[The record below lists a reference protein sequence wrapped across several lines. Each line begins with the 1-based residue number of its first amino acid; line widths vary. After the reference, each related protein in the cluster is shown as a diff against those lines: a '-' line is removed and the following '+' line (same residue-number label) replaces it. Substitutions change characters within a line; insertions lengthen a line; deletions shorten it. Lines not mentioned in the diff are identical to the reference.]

1 MPTKAAKRGNPAS
14 AKRRGLTLAR
24 ALRTSRHGP
33 QGSSVL
39 EGSAVKQILPGDMSV
54 NSTRRVFLGAAL
66 AGATFLGS
74 LLPAAAQETIKVGIL
89 HSLSGTMAISETTL
103 KDVMLMLIE
112 EQNKKG
118 GLLGKKLEAVVVD
131 PASNWP
137 LFAEKARELIAKDKV
152 SAVFGCWTSVSRK
165 SVLPVFK
172 ELNSILF
179 YPVQYEGEESERNVF
194 YTGAAP
200 NQQAIPA
207 VDYLAKEEKVQRW
220 VLAGTDYVY
229 PRTTNKIL
237 EAYLKSKGVKSE
249 DIMINYT
256 PFGHS
261 DWQTIVSDIKKFGSA
276 GKKTAVVSTIN
287 GDANVPFYKELGNQ
301 GIKATDIPV
310 VAFSVGEEELAG
322 IDTKPLLGHLAA
334 WNYFQSIKTPEN
346 DAFIKQWKAFTKND
360 KRVTNDPM
368 EAHVVGFQM
377 WVKAVEKAKTTD
389 PDKVIDALPGIEAPN
404 LTGGVSKMLPNH
416 HITKPVFIGEIKP
429 DGQFDV
435 VWKTDGLVPG
445 DAWSKELDGSKDLI
459 GDWVEK
465 KCGNFNV
472 KTGKCG
478 GA

>member
-1 MPTKAAKRGNPAS
+1 VNVRVNAEGFAMLKMIRAVAQRPNARRWLAATA
-14 AKRRGLTLAR
+14 GL
-24 ALRTSRHGP
+24 ALG
-33 QGSSVL
+33 L
-39 EGSAVKQILPGDMSV
+39 
-54 NSTRRVFLGAAL
+54 
-66 AGATFLGS
+66 
-74 LLPAAAQETIKVGIL
+74 AAAVPAKAQDTIKVGIL

-137 LFAEKARELIAKDKV
+137 LFAEKARELITKDKV
-152 SAVFGCWTSVSRK
+152 AAVFGCWTSVSRK

-172 ELNSILF
+172 ELNGLLF

-237 EAYLKSKGVKSE
+237 EAYLKAKGVKQE

-256 PFGHS
+256 PFGHA
-261 DWQTIVSDIKKFGSA
+261 DFQTIVADIKKFGTA

-301 GIKATDIPV
+301 GIKAKDIPV

-322 IDTKPLLGHLAA
+322 LDTKPLLGHLAA
-334 WNYFQSIKTPEN
+334 WNYFQSDPAPINKE
-346 DAFIKQWKAFTKND
+346 FIAKWHAFTKNP

-368 EAHVVGFQM
+368 EAHVIGFAM
-377 WVKAVEKAKTTD
+377 WVAAVQKAGSTD
-389 PDKVIDALPGIEAPN
+389 PDKVIDTIVGIKAPN
-404 LTGGVSKMLPNH
+404 LSGGTSEMLPNH
-416 HITKPVFIGEIKP
+416 HITKPVFIGEVRA

-435 VWKTDGLVPG
+435 VWKTPGLVPG
-445 DAWSKELDGSKDLI
+445 DAWSKYLPESKDLI
-459 GDWVEK
+459 GDWKDK
-465 KCGNFNV
+465 KCGNYNTV
-472 KTGKCG
+472 TKKCG
-478 GA
+478 SGA

>member
-1 MPTKAAKRGNPAS
+1 MFNIFKKLGVAAG
-14 AKRRGLTLAR
+14 T
-24 ALRTSRHGP
+24 
-33 QGSSVL
+33 
-39 EGSAVKQILPGDMSV
+39 
-54 NSTRRVFLGAAL
+54 AAL
-66 AGATFLGS
+66 AVSISAA
-74 LLPAAAQETIKVGIL
+74 PAAAQETVKIGIL

-118 GLLGKKLEAVVVD
+118 GVLGKKLEAVVVD

-137 LFAEKARELIAKDKV
+137 LFAEKARELINANKV
-152 SAVFGCWTSVSRK
+152 SVVFGCWTSVSRK

-207 VDYLAKEEKVQRW
+207 VDYLAKEYKVERW

-229 PRTTNKIL
+229 PRTTNRIL
-237 EAYLKSKGVKSE
+237 EAYLKSKGVKDE
-249 DIMINYT
+249 DILINYT

-261 DWQTIVSDIKKFGSA
+261 DWQTIVASIKKFGTA

-287 GDANVPFYKELGNQ
+287 GDANVPFYKELANQ
-301 GIKATDIPV
+301 GVSAKDIPV

-322 IDTKPLLGHLAA
+322 LDTSNLVGHLAA
-334 WNYFQSIKTPEN
+334 WNYFQSIETPEN
-346 DAFIKQWKAFTKND
+346 KEFIAKWKAFTKNP
-360 KRVTNDPM
+360 KRVSNDPM
-368 EAHVVGFQM
+368 EAHVVGFAM
-377 WVKAVEKAKTTD
+377 WVKAVEKAKSFD
-389 PDKVIDALPGIEAPN
+389 PDKVIEALPGIKAKN
-404 LTGGVSKMLPNH
+404 LTGGESEMLANH
-416 HITKPVFIGEIKP
+416 HITKPVFIGEIRA

-445 DAWSKELDGSKDLI
+445 AAWSPYLEGSKDLVA
-459 GDWVEK
+459 DWVK
-465 KCGNFNV
+465 LKCGNFNT
-472 KTGKCG
+472 KTNKCG
-478 GA
+478 S

>member
-1 MPTKAAKRGNPAS
+1 MRTKQ
-14 AKRRGLTLAR
+14 LT
-24 ALRTSRHGP
+24 
-33 QGSSVL
+33 SSF
-39 EGSAVKQILPGDMSV
+39 GIG
-54 NSTRRVFLGAAL
+54 AL
-66 AGATFLGS
+66 AGLAMGAMASFAM
-74 LLPAAAQETIKVGIL
+74 PAQAADDTIKVGIL

-103 KDVMLMLIE
+103 KDVMLMLID

-118 GLLGKKLEAVVVD
+118 GLLGKKLEPVVVD

-137 LFAEKARELIAKDKV
+137 LFAEKARELISKDKV

-165 SVLPVFK
+165 SVLPVFE
-172 ELNSILF
+172 ELNNILF
-179 YPVQYEGEESERNVF
+179 YPVQYEGEESSRNVF

-207 VDYLAKEEKVQRW
+207 VDYLMQKEKVQRW

-237 EAYLKSKGVKSE
+237 EAYLKGKGVKPE

-261 DWQTIVSDIKKFGSA
+261 DWQSIVADIKKFGSA

-301 GIKATDIPV
+301 GVKAQDIPV

-334 WNYFQSIKTPEN
+334 WNYFQSVETPANAE
-346 DAFIKQWKAFTKND
+346 FIKEWKAYTKND

-368 EAHVVGFQM
+368 EAHYIGFNM
-377 WVKAVEKAKTTD
+377 WVKAVEAAGTTE
-389 PDKVIDALPGIEAPN
+389 PDKVIDAMVGVSVPN
-404 LTGGVSKMLPNH
+404 LTGGYSAMLPNH
-416 HITKPVFIGEIKP
+416 HITKPVLIGEVQEN
-429 DGQFDV
+429 GQFDV
-435 VWKTDGLVPG
+435 VSKTPGLVPG
-445 DAWSKELDGSKDLI
+445 DEWSDFLPDSKDLI
-459 GDWVEK
+459 ADWRK
-465 KCGNFNV
+465 PMSCGNFNV

-478 GA
+478 GKGS

>member
-1 MPTKAAKRGNPAS
+1 MKAGWKALAAS
-14 AKRRGLTLAR
+14 A
-24 ALRTSRHGP
+24 
-33 QGSSVL
+33 
-39 EGSAVKQILPGDMSV
+39 AV
-54 NSTRRVFLGAAL
+54 A
-66 AGATFLGS
+66 GS
-74 LLPAAAQETIKVGIL
+74 LAVSGFAVRAQETIKVGIL

-118 GLLGKKLEAVVVD
+118 GVLGKKLEAVVVD

-137 LFAEKARELIAKDKV
+137 LFAEKARELITKDKV

-301 GIKATDIPV
+301 GVKATDIPV

-334 WNYFQSIKTPEN
+334 WNYFQSIKTADN
-346 DAFIKQWKAFTKND
+346 DAFIKQWKAYKKND
-360 KRVTNDPM
+360 KAVTNDPM

-377 WVKAVEKAKTTD
+377 WVKAVEKAKSTD
-389 PDKVIDALPGIEAPN
+389 PDKVIDALPGTTAPN
-404 LTGGVSKMLPNH
+404 LTGGTSEMLANH
-416 HITKPVFIGEIKP
+416 HITKPVFIGEIKG

-435 VWKTDGLVPG
+435 VWKTEGLVPG
-445 DAWSKELDGSKDLI
+445 DAWSKELDGSKDLTA
-459 GDWVEK
+459 DWVK
-465 KCGNFNV
+465 LKCGNYNT
-472 KTGKCG
+472 KTSKCG